1 MDISGAEVTKL
12 VMGLDEVKYQE
23 RQRQLG
29 LFSLRRR
36 RLKGDLIGVCKRLFG
51 VYREERQTFIRVC
64 NKLVRD
70 KRHKLIKRNSG

>member
-1 MDISGAEVTKL
+1 MDISGAEVAKF
-12 VMGLDEVKYQE
+12 VMGLEDVKYQE

-36 RLKGDLIGVCKRLFG
+36 RLKGDLIG